1 MSLKRSLGVS
11 GPAHEPMDALPT
23 GPPGAL
29 ESAWERSLAPWTTG
43 SGPLALLFSGGLDS
57 SFLAWELR
65 GRRGLVLATVGTP
78 QSPDLLDAEE
88 AARTLRLR
96 WVPAIVSEAD
106 VRAMAAELADTTSH
120 VSSVVRRVL
129 VAFGL
134 AVRHAP
140 AAEVLCGQGADEL
153 FLGYAHYRSLDD
165 DALRRRSAEDLAR
178 LLGDDW
184 PRSLAIARRF
194 GKTVHAPY
202 LDPGFVAAAQAI
214 PVALRAPRPTPK
226 AFLRAW
232 AERRGLP
239 ARLAERPKRA
249 LQYGTGVDRILR
261 RDEPRGSSPP

>member
-1 MSLKRSLGVS
+1 MVALPS
-11 GPAHEPMDALPT
+11 GPSE
-23 GPPGAL
+23 AL
-29 ESAWERSLAPWTTG
+29 ESAWERALAPWTTG
-43 SGPLALLFSGGLDS
+43 AGPLALLFSGGLDS

-65 GRRGLVLATVGTP
+65 ERRGLVLATVGTP

-120 VSSVVRRVL
+120 VPSVVRRVL

-140 AAEVLCGQGADEL
+140 ATEVLCGQGADEL

-165 DALRRRSAEDLAR
+165 DALRRRSDDDLAR
-178 LLGDDW
+178 LLRDDW
-184 PRSLAIARRF
+184 PRSQAIARRF
-194 GKTVHAPY
+194 GRTVHAPY
-202 LDPGFVAAAQAI
+202 LDPGFVAAAREI
-214 PVALRAPRPTPK
+214 PIALRSPRPTPK

-261 RDEPRGSSPP
+261 RDEPRGPSAP

>member
-1 MSLKRSLGVS
+1 M
-11 GPAHEPMDALPT
+11 EALPS
-23 GPPGAL
+23 GLLEAL
-29 ESAWERSLAPWTTG
+29 ESAWERALSPWMTG

-65 GRRGLVLATVGTP
+65 ERRGLVLATVGTP

-88 AARTLRLR
+88 AARILRLR
-96 WVPAIVSEAD
+96 WVPSIVSEAD
-106 VRAMAAELADTTSH
+106 VRATAAELAETTSP

-140 AAEVLCGQGADEL
+140 ASEVLCGQGADEL
-153 FLGYAHYRSLDD
+153 FLGYAHYRTLDD
-165 DALRRRSAEDLAR
+165 DALNRRSADDLAR
-178 LLGDDW
+178 LLDDDW
-184 PRSLAIARRF
+184 PRSLEIARRF
-194 GKTVHAPY
+194 GKTVRAPY
-202 LDPGFVAAAQAI
+202 LDPGFVAAARAI
-214 PVALRAPRPTPK
+214 PVALRSPRPTPT

-239 ARLAERPKRA
+239 SRLAERPKRA

-261 RDEPRGSSPP
+261 RDEPRRASPP